1 MEVELPRPDNPA
13 MTFDEVSMERSKNF
27 VKALQVH
34 LPDLIFAFMTEVR
47 NVSKLES
54 RVAAMDESIELKNL
68 RPQLYS
74 AAEYCEKSY
83 LHNEQKQVLDNLK
96 DYAVRALVN
105 AVDHLGTVAYK
116 LTDLLEQQTL
126 EVSTI
131 ELKASCLNQKLLTCQ
146 TYTDKEGI
154 RQQQLLAFIPRHH
167 KHYILPTRRYILVP
181 QVQTD
186 PRQTYLHA
194 KARLQPSD
202 TPASKTLSWH
212 LSSETKSTLKG
223 TSQTLASNEIS
234 KPPASASEVF
244 QLLEN
249 GDNAR
254 AKSSAAL
261 FPASNA
267 LVPSLATYEAPLSS
281 PQSWG
286 QNLEGMSVLQRHRKR
301 TIPLCY
307 QHDAITGNQL
317 TIPSGLE
324 LEGSKPLTAFRSFD
338 NPKRDIIRAPV
349 RSKSV
354 LSSFFVK
361 QKQMK
366 LKAGYVA

>member
-1 MEVELPRPDNPA
+1 MELEFHRPDDPA
-13 MTFDEVSMERSKNF
+13 MTFDEVSMERSKSF
-27 VKALQVH
+27 VKALQ
-34 LPDLIFAFMTEVR
+34 
-47 NVSKLES
+47 
-54 RVAAMDESIELKNL
+54 ELKNL

-83 LHNEQKQVLDNLK
+83 LNNEQKQMVLDNLK

-146 TYTDKEGI
+146 TYTDKEGL

-167 KHYILPTRRYILVP
+167 KHYILPNSVSKKVHFSP
-181 QVQTD
+181 QVPTD
-186 PRQTYLHA
+186 ARQNYFQA
-194 KARLQPSD
+194 NSRLQPSD

-223 TSQTLASNEIS
+223 TSQPLASNEIS
-234 KPPASASEVF
+234 KPSGAASEVF
-244 QLLEN
+244 QFVEN
-249 GDNAR
+249 GDDAR
-254 AKSSAAL
+254 TKSAPAP

-267 LVPSLATYEAPLSS
+267 LVPSL
-281 PQSWG
+281 G
-286 QNLEGMSVLQRHRKR
+286 IIQR
-301 TIPLCY
+301 
-307 QHDAITGNQL
+307 
-317 TIPSGLE
+317 E

-338 NPKRDIIRAPV
+338 NPNRQIIRPPV

-354 LSSFFVK
+354 LSAFFVK
-361 QKQMK
+361 HKAMK
-366 LKAGYVA
+366 LKAGYVV

>member
-1 MEVELPRPDNPA
+1 MEVELLRPDNPA
-13 MTFDEVSMERSKNF
+13 LTFDEVSMERRKNF
-27 VKALQVH
+27 VKALQ
-34 LPDLIFAFMTEVR
+34 
-47 NVSKLES
+47 
-54 RVAAMDESIELKNL
+54 ELKNL

-83 LHNEQKQVLDNLK
+83 LHSEQKQMVLDNLK

-126 EVSTI
+126 EVSTM
-131 ELKASCLNQKLLTCQ
+131 ELKASCLNQQLLMCQ
-146 TYTDKEGI
+146 TYTDKEGL

-167 KHYILPTRRYILVP
+167 KHYILPNSVNKKVHFSP
-181 QVQTD
+181 HVQTD
-186 PRQTYLHA
+186 PRQNYFQA
-194 KARLQPSD
+194 KSRLQPSD
-202 TPASKTLSWH
+202 SPASKTLSWH

-223 TSQTLASNEIS
+223 TSQTLASEIS
-234 KPPASASEVF
+234 KPSGNASEVF

-254 AKSSAAL
+254 TKSSAAP

-267 LVPSLATYEAPLSS
+267 LVTTLGIT
-281 PQSWG
+281 
-286 QNLEGMSVLQRHRKR
+286 HR
-301 TIPLCY
+301 
-307 QHDAITGNQL
+307 
-317 TIPSGLE
+317 E
-324 LEGSKPLTAFRSFD
+324 LEGSKPLRAFRSFD
-338 NPKRDIIRAPV
+338 NPKREVIRAPV

-354 LSSFFVK
+354 LSAFFVK
-361 QKQMK
+361 QKATK